1 MKSFYPAIFY
11 RLLKVKKVI
20 FIQTSKLPLRTVLII
35 AFVTQILAVVGLTG
49 WISFRHGQQTLDD
62 LATQLRHE
70 ITARIQQHLQARMVM
85 PHFANQLNIDAIRL
99 GQLSLDHIR
108 QLDHYFWTQIQRFKD
123 VSYIAIATATGE
135 YIGAQIR
142 ENGSVIVEILDSQS
156 AGYLETWETDKQ
168 GNRTRISSRSAHHYD
183 PRNRP
188 WYRAAVKAGKPIW
201 SDIYVYFTGLST
213 GISANYPLYDDQ
225 GRLVAVASADF
236 TLLDIGKFLQE
247 LKVGQHGQTF
257 IVERSGLLVATSS
270 SEKPFRVNA
279 STQKT
284 EQLQAIESSDRL
296 TEATS
301 HYLLAHF
308 ANLTQIDKSY
318 QLDFKVK
325 NQRQFLQVMPFQ
337 DQWGLDWLIV
347 VVVPEADFME
357 RIDASTSATIWL
369 FIVALTLAI
378 LIGIVI
384 ARWISEPLQHLNNA
398 AKTLAQGEWHPI
410 IELNRQDEV
419 GQLAHSFNCM
429 TQQLQEAFTHL
440 EEKVTERTQA
450 LEAKNL
456 ELISLNEQ
464 LIKLNQEKND
474 FLSIVAHDLKNP
486 LSAIQGAA
494 WLIQSDYDELPK
506 DQVVDFAS
514 MISET
519 AHNMFELIKNLLEV
533 NRIEAGKMKLSIRLV
548 DILPILRR
556 LVNDYQQR
564 AKAKE
569 IELIFEPTLIEYPA
583 LVDTNSLQQ
592 VLDNLI
598 SNAIKYSPPSKCIT
612 IRLKQNASQVG
623 CEIQDEGPGL
633 SEEDQQKLFGKFTRL
648 SAQPTAN
655 EHSTGLG
662 LFIVKKLVDNMQ
674 GQVRCNSELGKGAT
688 FIVEFPTTLH

>member
-1 MKSFYPAIFY
+1 MRSFYPAIFY
-11 RLLKVKKVI
+11 ISLKIKKFI
-20 FIQTSKLPLRTVLII
+20 FIKPSKLPLRTVLVI

-70 ITARIQQHLQARMVM
+70 ITARIQQHLQARMAM
-85 PHFANQLNIDAIRL
+85 PHFANQINIDTIRL
-99 GQLSLDHIR
+99 GQLNLNHIR

-156 AGYLETWETDKQ
+156 AGYLETWETNQQ
-168 GNRTRISSRSAHHYD
+168 GNRTEISSRRAHYD
-183 PRNRP
+183 PRKRP

-225 GRLVAVASADF
+225 GRLIAVASADF

-257 IVERSGLLVATSS
+257 IIERSGLLVATSS
-270 SEKPFRVNA
+270 SEKPFRFDA
-279 STQKT
+279 SAQRT
-284 EQLQAIESSDRL
+284 EQLQAIESRDRL

-308 ANLTQIDKSY
+308 GDLTQIDKSY
-318 QLDFKVK
+318 QLDFKVE

-347 VVVPEADFME
+347 VVVPEADFMA
-357 RIDASTSATIWL
+357 RIDASTYATIEL

-378 LIGIVI
+378 LIGIVM
-384 ARWISEPLQHLNNA
+384 ARWIAEPLQQLTSA
-398 AKTLAQGEWHPI
+398 AKTLAQGKWHSI

-456 ELISLNEQ
+456 ELLSLNEQ
-464 LIKLNQEKND
+464 LIKLNQDKND

-494 WLIQSDYDELPK
+494 LLIQSDYDELPK
-506 DQVVDFAS
+506 DQVVDFAN
-514 MISET
+514 MIAET
-519 AHNMFELIKNLLEV
+519 SHNMFELIKNLLEV
-533 NRIEAGKMKLSIRLV
+533 NRIEAGKMKLSIRSV

-569 IELIFEPTLIEYPA
+569 IELIFEPPLIECPA

-598 SNAIKYSPPSKCIT
+598 SNAIKYSPPRKCIT
-612 IRLKQNASQVG
+612 IRLKQNASHVG

-633 SEEDQQKLFGKFTRL
+633 SEEDKQKLFGKFTRL

-662 LFIVKKLVDNMQ
+662 LFIVKQLVDNMQ
-674 GQVRCNSELGKGAT
+674 GQVWCDSELGKGAT
-688 FIVEFPTTLH
+688 FIVEFPTPLH

>member
-1 MKSFYPAIFY
+1 MRSFYPAIFY
-11 RLLKVKKVI
+11 TLLKIKKFI
-20 FIQTSKLPLRTVLII
+20 FIKPSKLPLRIVLII

-70 ITARIQQHLQARMVM
+70 ITARIQQHLKARMAM
-85 PHFANQLNIDAIRL
+85 PHFANQINIDAIRL
-99 GQLSLDHIR
+99 GQLNLNHIR

-142 ENGSVIVEILDSQS
+142 EDGSIIVEILDSQS

-168 GNRTRISSRSAHHYD
+168 GNRTKISSRRAHYD
-183 PRNRP
+183 PRERP

-225 GRLVAVASADF
+225 GRLIAVASADF

-257 IVERSGLLVATSS
+257 IIERSGLLVATSS
-270 SEKPFRVNA
+270 SEKPFRFDA
-279 STQKT
+279 SAQKT
-284 EQLQAIESSDRL
+284 EQLQAIESSNRL

-308 ANLTQIDKSY
+308 GDLTQIDKSY
-318 QLDFKVK
+318 QLDFKVE

-337 DQWGLDWLIV
+337 DQWGLDWLII
-347 VVVPEADFME
+347 VVVPEADFMA
-357 RIDASTSATIWL
+357 RIDASTHATIGL
-369 FIVALTLAI
+369 VIVALTLAI
-378 LIGIVI
+378 LIGIVM
-384 ARWISEPLQHLNNA
+384 ARWISEPLQHLNSA
-398 AKTLAQGEWHPI
+398 AKTLAQGQWHPI

-429 TQQLQEAFTHL
+429 TQQLQEAFTQL
-440 EEKVTERTQA
+440 EEKVIERTQA

-456 ELISLNEQ
+456 ELLSLNEQ
-464 LIKLNQEKND
+464 LIKLNQDKND

-494 WLIQSDYDELPK
+494 LLIQSDYDELPK

-514 MISET
+514 MIAGTS
-519 AHNMFELIKNLLEV
+519 HNMFELIKNLLEV

-569 IELIFEPTLIEYPA
+569 IELIFEPTLIECPA

-612 IRLKQNASQVG
+612 IRLKQNASHVG

-633 SEEDQQKLFGKFTRL
+633 SEEDKQKLFGKFTRL

-674 GQVRCNSELGKGAT
+674 GQVWCDSELGKGAT
-688 FIVEFPTTLH
+688 FIVEFPTPLH